1 MRPLLAIAAFG
12 LLIALSGCASDD
24 PNRRA
29 KTGAAIGAV
38 TGAVLGHQMD
48 SDKGRFIGAAVGAM
62 AGAAV
67 GNYMDK
73 QQRELEEQLA
83 EEQRRNEIELQRL
96 KNDVLKV
103 NLSSEVSFDVDE
115 ADIKP
120 GFYGSLNKLASVLA
134 KYDST
139 IVHVIGHTDS
149 SGSDSYNQQLSERRA
164 RSVKDYLSANGVA
177 AGRIRTEGRGESE
190 PRATNA
196 TPEGRAQNRRVE
208 IYLKPLVEGRE
219 NEAYAPP
226 GAQERR

>member
-1 MRPLLAIAAFG
+1 MKPVLTITAFG
-12 LLIALSGCASDD
+12 LLIALSGCATDD

-48 SDKGRFIGAAVGAM
+48 GDKGRFIGAAVGAM
-62 AGAAV
+62 AGGAV

-96 KNDVLKV
+96 KDNVLKV
-103 NLSSEVSFDVDE
+103 NLSSEVSFDVDK

-120 GFYGSLNKLASVLA
+120 GFYGSLNKLADVVA

-139 IVHVIGHTDS
+139 VVHVVGHTDS
-149 SGSDSYNQQLSERRA
+149 SGSDRYNQRLSERRA
-164 RSVKDYLSANGVA
+164 LSVRDYLASRGVA
-177 AGRIRTEGRGESE
+177 ASRTRTEGRGESE

-196 TPEGRAQNRRVE
+196 TVEGRAQNRRVE
-208 IYLKPLVEGRE
+208 IYLKPVVEGRE
-219 NEAYAPP
+219 SEAYAPP
-226 GAQERR
+226 GG